1 MSFSNKS
8 LQHYSLEQSR
18 ESTAVS
24 NKTSKRVFLL
34 VHDAYNGVC
43 NASEL
48 NALIEADW
56 RVLGFRFEPRGGYLV
71 TLEGEV
77 EVHDGEFADG
87 VEQSTE

>member
-1 MSFSNKS
+1 MST
-8 LQHYSLEQSR
+8 R
-18 ESTAVS
+18 TST
-24 NKTSKRVFLL
+24 RVFLL
-34 VHDAYNGVC
+34 VHDAENDVC

-56 RVLGFRFEPRGGYLV
+56 RVLNFRFEPPGAYLV

-87 VEQSTE
+87 VEESVE

>member
-1 MSFSNKS
+1 MSS
-8 LQHYSLEQSR
+8 
-18 ESTAVS
+18 
-24 NKTSKRVFLL
+24 KTSTRVFLL
-34 VHDAYNGVC
+34 VHDAENDVC

-48 NALIEADW
+48 NDLIEADW
-56 RVLGFRFEPRGGYLV
+56 RVLNFRFEPPGAYLV